1 MTNIAK
7 KDCKLLNIEY
17 ECLSFI
23 HLMTENNK
31 KKESLTFQAEV
42 SKLLDLV
49 ANSLY
54 SEREIFLRELISNA
68 NDACEK
74 LRYEALSKK
83 DILQKD
89 TELSINIRVSK
100 KKKIIEI
107 EDNGIGMSRQELI
120 DNLGT
125 IARSGTGKFIE
136 AMQSKKKNNISAI
149 GQFGVGFYSSYMVAD
164 TVDVHSKNAE
174 IEDSFLWS
182 SNGKDSYTIEF
193 LKKKSRGTLIKL
205 NIKKDADE
213 FLDSFRLRS
222 IITKYSNYIPF
233 PIYLKDLD
241 SKEKK
246 EKINEGDPLW
256 LKDKKNIK
264 PEDYKQFYNNISF
277 NFDEPLKTIHYNAEG
292 VINYRALLYLP
303 TNQPMDLFQ
312 QDRKN
317 KIKLYVQKV
326 FITDECEE
334 IIPNWLRFVPGVID
348 SQDISLNI
356 SREMLQNN
364 PIISKIKTGI
374 TNKILNE
381 LKSLSNKE
389 KDTYIKFW
397 NNFGA
402 VIKEG
407 LYEFNDHHEKILPLL
422 RFESSESENYTS
434 LDDYIAKMKP
444 DQNEIYY
451 FANTDKDHI
460 KNSPQLEAFTANNI
474 PVLFMTDAV
483 DEFWLQNIK
492 NFKDKEFKSISK
504 GKVDFSKLK
513 KDDKNKSKP
522 ESKKNNKINDLI
534 NILKN
539 NLKEKISEVIISDRL
554 TKSPI
559 LLVADEGSVDINMEK
574 LMKMHNKSAPDSKKI
589 LEINAEHPM
598 IIKISESLS
607 KYDHN
612 KISNLLLDQ
621 ANILDGNPLSN
632 ASAYMES
639 LTELFI
645 KD

>member
-1 MTNIAK
+1 MVNIK
-7 KDCKLLNIEY
+7 KNKEN
-17 ECLSFI
+17 LS
-23 HLMTENNK
+23 
-31 KKESLTFQAEV
+31 FQAEV

-74 LRYEALSKK
+74 LRYLALSKENILGKNK
-83 DILQKD
+83 DLF
-89 TELSINIRVSK
+89 INIRVSK

-107 EDNGIGMSRQELI
+107 EDNGIGMSREGLI

-136 AMQSKKKNNISAI
+136 AMKSKKDNDISAI
-149 GQFGVGFYSSYMVAD
+149 GQFGVGFYSSYMVSD
-164 TVDVHSKNAE
+164 TVEVYSKNAE
-174 IEDSFLWS
+174 NEGSFLWS
-182 SNGKDSYTIEF
+182 SNGKDNYTIEATE
-193 LKKKSRGTLIKL
+193 KKSRGTKIIL
-205 NIKKDADE
+205 NIKKNADE

-233 PIYLKDLD
+233 PIFLKDLD
-241 SKEKK
+241 DKEKE

-256 LKDKKNIK
+256 LKDKKSIK
-264 PEDYKQFYNNISF
+264 AEDYKQFYNNISF
-277 NFDEPLKTIHYNAEG
+277 NFDDPLKTIHYSAEG
-292 VINYRALLYLP
+292 VINYKALLYLP

-317 KIKLYVQKV
+317 KIKLYVQKI
-326 FITDECEE
+326 FITDECED
-334 IIPNWLRFVPGVID
+334 IIPNWLRFVPGIID

-364 PIISKIKTGI
+364 PVISKIKKGI
-374 TNKILNE
+374 TNKIINE
-381 LKSLSNKE
+381 LASLSKKE
-389 KDTYIKFW
+389 SSIYLNFW
-397 NNFGA
+397 KNFGA

-407 LYEFNDHHEKILPLL
+407 LYESNDHHEKILTLL
-422 RFESSESENYTS
+422 KFQTSES
-434 LDDYIAKMKP
+434 DDYVSLEDYISKMKT
-444 DQNEIYY
+444 DQKEIYY
-451 FANTDKDHI
+451 FANTDKEHI
-460 KNSPQLEAFTANNI
+460 KNSPQLETFTANKI

-492 NFKDKEFKSISK
+492 NFKDKEFKSITK
-504 GKVDFSKLK
+504 GKLDISKLK
-513 KDDKNKSKP
+513 KEDKNKNNI
-522 ESKKNNKINDLI
+522 KKDNKINDLI

-539 NLKEKISEVIISDRL
+539 ELKEKISDVIISERL

-559 LLVADEGSVDINMEK
+559 LLVAEESSIDINMEK
-574 LMKMHNKSAPDSKKI
+574 LMKMHNKDAPNSKKI
-589 LEINAEHPM
+589 LEINSEHPM
-598 IIKISESLS
+598 IVKISQSLIKS
-607 KYDHN
+607 DHK

-621 ANILDGNPLSN
+621 ANILDGNILSN
-632 ASAYMES
+632 PSGYMES

-645 KD
+645 KN